1 MPMEEEPIVGAIY
14 EDPDGLSFEIL
25 ALNEDDGTI
34 EIQYED
40 GSVDEIDIDSWYEM
54 ELRPLKTADWK
65 ESDADADEEEEEK
78 EKEKK
83 RPVDDDED
91 DDFDDYDEDDD
102 YEDE

>member
-1 MPMEEEPIVGAIY
+1 MPMEEEPVVGALY
-14 EDPDGLSFEIL
+14 ENPDGLSFEIL

-40 GSVDEIDIDSWYEM
+40 GSVEEIDIDSWYELD
-54 ELRPLKTADWK
+54 LRPLKTADWK
-65 ESDADADEEEEEK
+65 ESTADEDDDEEE

-91 DDFDDYDEDDD
+91 DDFDDYNEDEDN
-102 YEDE
+102 EDE

>member
-1 MPMEEEPIVGAIY
+1 MPMEEEPVVGALY
-14 EDPDGLSFEIL
+14 ENPDGLSFEIL

-40 GSVDEIDIDSWYEM
+40 GSVEEIDIDSWYELD
-54 ELRPLKTADWK
+54 LRPLKTADWK
-65 ESDADADEEEEEK
+65 ESTADEEDDEEEEK
-78 EKEKK
+78 VKK

-91 DDFDDYDEDDD
+91 DDFDDYNEDDD